1 MMYIEQRLSFF
12 REMIGCCHA
21 LYLWKYDRNLNLLES
36 NCPEEALLHS
46 LLTISKR
53 WDNLVEYLNDGR
65 KPLILSNE
73 MGLMWIT
80 VPDFGEEK
88 LQAIHVLGPFF
99 FYDMSVA
106 QIENE
111 LRRRKL
117 SADLWQKVI
126 QVIRALP
133 VIAVSRTMEYTVML
147 HFCITGDKLD
157 VNDIRFLD
165 DQPNIISELEIEG
178 IHGTYE
184 VEKEMVRLVRE
195 GDLDYKKHMK
205 VLASTGR
212 VGNIADGTPLRQLKN
227 MIIVNITLVSR
238 AAMDGGL
245 PPETAYTLSDRYLQA
260 VEKSSSI
267 QALTEINSTM
277 QEDYVQ
283 RVHQYRQ
290 NETLSK
296 PIRVCLEQMRSRMED
311 NISLE
316 GLANEFGYSTYYLSK
331 KFKKETGQT
340 FKDYLRQIRLERAKF
355 LLRTTDTSILEISE
369 RLQFCS
375 QSYFAD
381 SFRKAY
387 GISPTDYR
395 EQINEE

>member
-1 MMYIEQRLSFF
+1 MMYIEQRLSLF
-12 REMIGCCHA
+12 RDMIGCCHA
-21 LYLWKYDRNLNLLES
+21 LYLWKYDHEQNLLES
-36 NCPEEALLHS
+36 NCPEES
-46 LLTISKR
+46 LLNSLLSLSKQ
-53 WDNLVEYLNDGR
+53 WDSLVDHMSDERGPR
-65 KPLILSNE
+65 ILSND

-80 VPDFGEEK
+80 VPGFDGEE

-99 FYDMSVA
+99 LYDMSVA
-106 QIENE
+106 QIEKE

-117 SADLWQKVI
+117 SADLWHQVIKVI
-126 QVIRALP
+126 HGLP
-133 VIAVSRTMEYTVML
+133 VISLSRTLEYTVML
-147 HFCITGDKLD
+147 HFCVTGEKID
-157 VNDIRFLD
+157 VDDIRFLD
-165 DQPNIISELEIEG
+165 DHVDIMPGSELEG

-195 GDLDYKKHMK
+195 GDLDYKKHMM

-212 VGNIADGTPLRQLKN
+212 VGNIADGTPLRQMKN

-260 VEKSSSI
+260 VEKSNSI
-267 QALTEINSTM
+267 QSLTEINGAM
-277 QEDYVQ
+277 QEDFVQ

-311 NISLE
+311 NISLD
-316 GLANEFGYSTYYLSK
+316 GLAKEFGYSTYYLSK

-340 FKDYLRQIRLERAKF
+340 FKDYLKEVRLERSKF
-355 LLRTTDTSILEISE
+355 LLRNTEMSILDISE

-395 EQINEE
+395 EQLNKD